1 MKGNMR
7 MLKNIILVQG
17 DLDGQFDTYEEVVK
31 ELIDENFYN
40 MSNAERKEK
49 MKMKALANCI
59 NNRKE
64 IVDDVANFQNINLD
78 KTFIIKDETTYVLS
92 LLITNNVMMFERKGA
107 DIFTKRLKK
116 DVFKDNY
123 IIVNTFAKALL
134 YDYLKNT

>member
-1 MKGNMR
+1 

-64 IVDDVANFQNINLD
+64 IVDDVANFQNVNLD